1 MESEWNRNGIGKE
14 KKIKSTGVNIRWNGI
29 ELEWKW
35 NGTFTTKTVHAKK
48 NGNGM

>member
-1 MESEWNRNGIGKE
+1 MWNGIGVEKEWNRKG

-35 NGTFTTKTVHAKK
+35 NGK
-48 NGNGM
+48 